1 MIFDTPKPFKKRRGC
16 FFLKAAVVYDKI
28 SLFIGK
34 IQYSFNKY
42 GIYLKSAIL

>member
-1 MIFDTPKPFKKRRGC
+1 MIFDTPKSLKSGVGV
-16 FFLKAAVVYDKI
+16 FFLKATVVYDKI